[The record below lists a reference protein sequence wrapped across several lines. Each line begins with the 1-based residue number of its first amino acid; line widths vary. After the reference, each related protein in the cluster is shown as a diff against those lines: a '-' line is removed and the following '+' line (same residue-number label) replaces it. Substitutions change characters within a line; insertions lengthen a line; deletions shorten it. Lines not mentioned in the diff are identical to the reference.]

1 MTRTHP
7 IQSISVPLLGGAPL
21 VEAAFLARPN
31 QFLVEARLG
40 DGTAVQAH
48 LADRGRLLTQ
58 LVPGATLVL
67 GHKPGAAR
75 KTQFQVAGVYVG
87 SQLVSLDTVLPN
99 RLIEAA
105 LRAGAVPPFAG
116 YGHVE
121 REVRVGGSR
130 FDFGLAPLPPTGAA
144 RLGERCPC
152 LLEVK
157 SVADVQADGLAL
169 FPDAPTTR
177 GRRHLLE
184 LAELAERG
192 VRAAVAF
199 VAQRGD
205 ARAVAVN
212 MAIDPAFGA
221 ALAEVAARGVEIYAF
236 RCPLTLAGITLA
248 EEVPVKLEKS
258 EVRSQKPANE

>member
-1 MTRTHP
+1 MTHTSQ

-21 VEAAFLARPN
+21 VEATFLARPN

-40 DGTAVQAH
+40 DGTPVQAH

-67 GHKPGAAR
+67 GHKPGTAR

-87 SQLVSLDTVLPN
+87 ALLVSLDTVLPN

-116 YGHVE
+116 YSHVE
-121 REVRVGGSR
+121 REVRVGASR
-130 FDFGLAPLPPTGAA
+130 FDFGLAPLAPPETA

-157 SVADVQADGLAL
+157 SVADVRDGLAL
-169 FPDAPTTR
+169 FPDAPTSR

-212 MAIDPAFGA
+212 MAVDPAFGA

-248 EEVPVKLEKS
+248 EEVPVRVAS
-258 EVRSQKPANE
+258 SQ

>member
-1 MTRTHP
+1 MTHTCST
-7 IQSISVPLLGGAPL
+7 QSISVPLLGGAPL
-21 VEAAFLARPN
+21 VEATFLARPN
-31 QFLVEARLG
+31 QFLVEARLA
-40 DGTAVQAH
+40 DGGRVQAH

-87 SQLVSLDTVLPN
+87 AQLVSLDTVLPN

-105 LRAGAVPPFAG
+105 LRAGALEPFAG

-121 REVRVGGSR
+121 REVRVGASR
-130 FDFGLAPLPPTGAA
+130 FDFGLAPREPPGWPAGPG
-144 RLGERCPC
+144 RLGDRCPC

-157 SVADVQADGLAL
+157 SVADVQDGLAL

-184 LAELAERG
+184 LAELAEQG
-192 VRAAVAF
+192 VRTAVAF

-212 MAIDPAFGA
+212 LAIDPAFGA

-248 EEVPVKLEKS
+248 EALPVRGVS
-258 EVRSQKPANE
+258 S

>member
-1 MTRTHP
+1 MTHTCS

-21 VEAAFLARPN
+21 VEATFLARPN
-31 QFLVEARLG
+31 QFLVEARLA
-40 DGTAVQAH
+40 DGAPVQAH

-87 SQLVSLDTVLPN
+87 AELVSLDTVLPN

-105 LRAGAVPPFAG
+105 LRAGALAPFAG

-121 REVRVGGSR
+121 REVRVGASR
-130 FDFGLAPLPPTGAA
+130 FDFGLAPLPPGGKG
-144 RLGERCPC
+144 RLGDRCPC

-157 SVADVQADGLAL
+157 SVADVQDGLAL

-212 MAIDPAFGA
+212 LAIDPAFGA
-221 ALAEVAARGVEIYAF
+221 ALAEVAGRGVEIYAF
-236 RCPLTLAGITLA
+236 RCPLTLDGITLA
-248 EEVPVKLEKS
+248 EELPVR
-258 EVRSQKPANE
+258 V

>member
-1 MTRTHP
+1 MTHTCST
-7 IQSISVPLLGGAPL
+7 QSISVPLLGGAPL
-21 VEAAFLARPN
+21 VEATFLARPN
-31 QFLVEARLG
+31 QFLVEARLA
-40 DGTAVQAH
+40 DGSGVQAH

-67 GHKPGAAR
+67 GHKPGATR

-87 SQLVSLDTVLPN
+87 AQLVSLDTVLPN

-105 LRAGAVPPFAG
+105 LRAGALPPFAG

-121 REVRVGGSR
+121 REVRVGASR
-130 FDFGLAPLPPTGAA
+130 FDFGLAPLPPAGPG
-144 RLGERCPC
+144 RLGDRSPC

-157 SVADVQADGLAL
+157 SVADVHDGLAL

-221 ALAEVAARGVEIYAF
+221 ALAEVAARGVEIHAF
-236 RCPLTLAGITLA
+236 RCPLTLDGITLA
-248 EEVPVKLEKS
+248 EALPVIL
-258 EVRSQKPANE
+258 